1 MPPGQTDNLE
11 TIRPWDELQKPN
23 LSVFR
28 PYSGDGTLHAA
39 LARLREMTSDEWENT
54 TLAYADALRNKEKYS
69 HVFKLGGVGDK
80 GRDVV
85 ALYAGETHL
94 KMNKWDCY
102 QCKHYKD
109 PLSLSGVRSEL
120 EKFLFSVFTNEYPLP
135 KKYFL
140 VAPCGLGPS
149 LKDCILQDKPD
160 IKNDLLV
167 HGQLLYNQ
175 GFPEFI
181 RSFDFSIFDF
191 VEPSEMIDDL
201 RQSRWGSAIFDIPL
215 ERLPIFQ
222 DENPPL
228 EQEQSARYVNALREA
243 YSDYKNDPRLRLD
256 DLSRTDS
263 QLWKH
268 FEQSRKAFH
277 STEAMFRFYRSSVP
291 PDSDKILLHEVE
303 NGINGVFF
311 DPDISDGYRRVLEAV
326 REAKTISLNRSVY
339 KDQIGSL
346 EKEGACHHLSNRS
359 DKPIKWVN

>member
-160 IKNDLLV
+160 IKTICL
-167 HGQLLYNQ
+167 
-175 GFPEFI
+175 F
-181 RSFDFSIFDF
+181 
-191 VEPSEMIDDL
+191 
-201 RQSRWGSAIFDIPL
+201 
-215 ERLPIFQ
+215 
-222 DENPPL
+222 
-228 EQEQSARYVNALREA
+228 
-243 YSDYKNDPRLRLD
+243 
-256 DLSRTDS
+256 TDS
-263 QLWKH
+263 CFTIKG
-268 FEQSRKAFH
+268 
-277 STEAMFRFYRSSVP
+277 FRSLFAVLIFRSL
-291 PDSDKILLHEVE
+291 ILLNH
-303 NGINGVFF
+303 
-311 DPDISDGYRRVLEAV
+311 R
-326 REAKTISLNRSVY
+326 K
-339 KDQIGSL
+339 
-346 EKEGACHHLSNRS
+346 
-359 DKPIKWVN
+359 